1 MAKITKTYQANIT
14 VSYDSDD
21 EDININD
28 ISSNLEDWISDT
40 IAEDNLWGDGSV
52 EVNLESWKEVE

>member
-14 VSYDSDD
+14 ISYDD
-21 EDININD
+21 ENVDIEYIASGYKNW
-28 ISSNLEDWISDT
+28 LSDT
-40 IAEDNLWGDGSV
+40 IADDNVWGDGSV